1 MPKDVKIEDITVTT
15 DLTSDLSS
23 ATVQVE
29 VVYSVGPLGNSL
41 YIFPWCLFE
50 QTMLHKR
57 NMFGVVLILMKHGI

>member
-29 VVYSVGPLGNSL
+29 VVYSVGPLGKAVFGYGNEAFL
-41 YIFPWCLFE
+41 Y
-50 QTMLHKR
+50 K
-57 NMFGVVLILMKHGI
+57 V